1 MNPPKITAER
11 GSTLLELLAVMTILG
26 ILSAIGMPAFLGQ
39 SSKGQDAKAKTAVRA
54 AATAAET
61 YFTDTESYEDMDA
74 DALRKIEP
82 SLNHA
87 EGASL
92 SVAVA
97 DSGESYTLSVKSK
110 GGNTFSIAR
119 SDTSSATSRTCS
131 TSGRDG
137 CPASG
142 VW

>member
-11 GSTLLELLAVMTILG
+11 GSTLIELLAVMAILG

-39 SSKGQDAKAKTAVRA
+39 SNKGQDAKAKTAVRA

-61 YFTDTESYEDMDA
+61 YFTDFESYEGMDA
-74 DALRKIEP
+74 DALREIEP
-82 SLNHA
+82 SLKDA

-92 SVAVA
+92 SVLVT
-97 DSGESYTLSVKSK
+97 DSGESYRLSVKSK
-110 GGNTFSIAR
+110 GGNTFSVAR
-119 SDTSSATSRTCS
+119 SDMSDATSWTCS
-131 TSGRDG
+131 TRGRDG

>member
-1 MNPPKITAER
+1 MSPPNITAER
-11 GSTLLELLAVMTILG
+11 GSTLLELLAVMMILG

-39 SSKGQDAKAKTAVRA
+39 SSKGQDAKAKSAVRA

-61 YFTDTESYEDMDA
+61 YFTDTESYEGMDA
-74 DALRKIEP
+74 DELRKIEP
-82 SLNHA
+82 SLSHA

-92 SVAVA
+92 SVAVT
-97 DSGESYTLSVKSK
+97 DSGESYTLSVRSK
-110 GGNTFSIAR
+110 AGNTFSIAR
-119 SDTSSATSRTCS
+119 SDTAKSTSRTC
-131 TSGRDG
+131 TTRGRDG